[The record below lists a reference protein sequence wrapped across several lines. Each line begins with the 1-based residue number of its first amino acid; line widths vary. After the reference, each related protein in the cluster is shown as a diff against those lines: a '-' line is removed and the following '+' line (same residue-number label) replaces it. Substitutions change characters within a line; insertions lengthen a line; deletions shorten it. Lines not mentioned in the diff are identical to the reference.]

1 MAKRSDYKLD
11 ALPETA
17 SAGALRGELDSLLRE
32 AHSLKGFEK
41 RMKEVKARIGEI
53 IQSEGLSG
61 DGVLGVRSGNL
72 CAITSWRD
80 GRESFNK
87 ELAIEAGITP
97 EQIQQSMKRGEGYW
111 MVELQA
117 IGEEVPAG
125 RD

>member
-11 ALPETA
+11 ALPETIE
-17 SAGALRGELDSLLRE
+17 AGALRGELDSLLRE

-53 IQSEGLSG
+53 IQAEGLSG

-80 GRESFNK
+80 GRESFNR
-87 ELAIEAGITP
+87 ELAVEAGVTP
-97 EQIQQSMKRGEGYW
+97 EQIKQSMKRGEGYW

-117 IGEEVPAG
+117 IGEEVPGG